1 MEVGVDV
8 SVGVGVWVDK
18 GIQSSIIIASQ
29 PRLSITLIKTAG
41 ASSNVEDKF
50 ILIGNEV

>member
-1 MEVGVDV
+1 VV
-8 SVGVGVWVDK
+8 VGVWEMI

-29 PRLSITLIKTAG
+29 PRLSVTFIKTAG

-50 ILIGNEV
+50 ILIGNDV

>member
-1 MEVGVDV
+1 VEVGVDV